1 MLKPFNHRLL
11 SINTQRTCCVK
22 GDMLQNSTVTR
33 SSARNITREI
43 AASSGQLQ
51 ITEQNYNNMYLFVVK
66 LDLL

>member
-11 SINTQRTCCVK
+11 KYKYTENLLRK